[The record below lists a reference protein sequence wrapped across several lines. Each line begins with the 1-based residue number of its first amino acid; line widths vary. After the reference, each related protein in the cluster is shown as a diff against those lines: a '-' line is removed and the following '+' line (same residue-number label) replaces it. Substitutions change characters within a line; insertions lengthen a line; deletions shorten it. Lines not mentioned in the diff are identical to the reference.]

1 MTISQS
7 ISDRIEGINKE
18 EGMSVIEEKSKYYE
32 LYELYNN
39 LSTNKNRRDNFGTKR
54 DEMCEI

>member
-18 EGMSVIEEKSKYYE
+18 EGMSVIEEKLKYYELYE

-39 LSTNKNRRDNFGTKR
+39 LSTN
-54 DEMCEI
+54 